1 MKFLDK
7 IYIIDI
13 DEKMIDSLMKYF
25 RWESNVELCCC
36 DIETFLKD
44 NVDKVDAVTSSANSF
59 GIMDGGLDKAL
70 VDFFGEQLQANVQRV
85 IQEEFL
91 GEQPVGTCATIDIP
105 GYNKK
110 VLHTPTMRIPQPILD
125 PRIIY
130 TATRSTFVETIK
142 KQISTITLPAFGH
155 LTGNV
160 KSEIVAKYM
169 RMAYDDIK
177 KTLECQSYANKWG
190 DIYKNKNID
199 DVMFRDY
206 FERKSE

>member
-25 RWESNVELCCC
+25 RWERNVELCCF

-44 NVDKVDAVTSSANSF
+44 NIDKIDAVTSAANSF

-85 IQEEFL
+85 IQKEFL

-130 TATRSTFVETIK
+130 TATRSTLVEAIK
-142 KQISTITLPAFGH
+142 NRFLQSHCLR
-155 LTGNV
+155 L
-160 KSEIVAKYM
+160 
-169 RMAYDDIK
+169 DI
-177 KTLECQSYANKWG
+177 
-190 DIYKNKNID
+190 
-199 DVMFRDY
+199 
-206 FERKSE
+206 